1 MTLRRILAAVIIT
14 GIVCAAAGPLSAQEA
29 AKGGPARERIA
40 YIEKALVDGEKNAQI
55 WWGLWIAAYAGLSA
69 GQYALAGVADGY
81 GRNETSLDQLRN
93 DFHYRPK
100 STFPRKEQ
108 WVNYLVG
115 GAKATLSLGQLLVMP
130 FTPAYA
136 SGRLAKMPNASNEEI
151 NRKLTEAE
159 RLLELCARKET
170 MGRAWW
176 KHLLGIAVNGA
187 GSVIIWQCQK
197 GKDPWKD
204 ALISFATGMAVF
216 EVTIWTQP
224 MRAVRDWKSYRQKY
238 YGEKAALV
246 EEEIEDRW
254 FLTASPGGF
263 ALGTTF

>member
-1 MTLRRILAAVIIT
+1 MTFRKMASAIIIM
-14 GIVCAAAGPLSAQEA
+14 GIVCATAGPLSAQEA
-29 AKGGPARERIA
+29 AKGGAARERIE
-40 YIEKALVDGEKNAQI
+40 YIEKALKEGEKNAQI
-55 WWGLWIAAYAGLSA
+55 WWGLWIAAYTGLAA
-69 GQYALAGVADGY
+69 GQYVFAGMADSY
-81 GRNETSLDQLRN
+81 GRNETNLDQLRN
-93 DFHYRPK
+93 DFHYHPK

-115 GAKATLSLGQLLVMP
+115 GAKATLSAGQLLVMP

-136 SGRLAKMPNASNEEI
+136 SGMLARLPEGGPDEI
-151 NRKLTEAE
+151 NKKLTEAE

-170 MGRAWW
+170 QGRAWW
-176 KHLLGIAVNGA
+176 KHLLGVAVNGA
-187 GSVIIWQCQK
+187 GSIIIWQCQK

-224 MRAVRDWKSYRQKY
+224 MRAVKDWKAYRQKY
-238 YGEKAALV
+238 YGEKGALN
-246 EEEIEDRW
+246 ENEYEDRW
-254 FLTASPGGF
+254 FLTVCPGGL